1 MAVAGE
7 GAPII
12 EAKKAEGIAT
22 DPLYVPVLCREVTVV
37 DAEMS
42 SSTEADRDSP
52 SVFQLID
59 RLENIIDS
67 LSAG

>member
-1 MAVAGE
+1 V
-7 GAPII
+7 PII
-12 EAKKAEGIAT
+12 EAKKALAT
-22 DPLYVPVLCREVTVV
+22 DPLRVPVLCREGTVV

-42 SSTEADRDSP
+42 SSTEADGEFP

-59 RLENIIDS
+59 RLENIIYR